1 MGSLRD
7 RKWDGMFVYYH
18 LEDEVRRCSR
28 LDCGPQDPIMMGVNK
43 CLIQIQCQDLP
54 LRLA

>member
-7 RKWDGMFVYYH
+7 RKLDGMFVYYH
-18 LEDEVRRCSR
+18 LEDEVRGCSR

-43 CLIQIQCQDLP
+43 CLIQIQHQDLP
-54 LRLA
+54 LHLA